1 MYTFHKTSRN
11 KVLRNEALL
20 HRDTPK
26 YSQSKTGNK
35 SKKYLTPSQ
44 KLTLQKK
51 GKKKSF
57 QHKHS
62 SVNYAADLLQIP
74 ARCNPQTEGRGGIKV
89 VGSEVLRQRGAPSSN
104 R

>member
-51 GKKKSF
+51 GKKKVF
-57 QHKHS
+57 
-62 SVNYAADLLQIP
+62 P
-74 ARCNPQTEGRGGIKV
+74 AQTFFGQ
-89 VGSEVLRQRGAPSSN
+89 LRRRSPPDPGAL
-104 R
+104 